1 MKIKIL
7 YILSIL
13 LFIKEIAPAQDMQ
26 YSQFYAA
33 PLYLNPALAGANSC
47 QRLSTNYRQQWPGI
61 PGKFS
66 SFILSYDH
74 QLPKKNS
81 AFGLLITKDQAGSGK
96 LGSTSG
102 SLIYAYQLNLTRKWT
117 LNAGFQGTF
126 TKRSINFYD
135 LYFVDQLLTG
145 SSTTVEIPIA
155 QKVNYFDISSGLVL
169 YSRRFWA
176 GFSAHHLN
184 TPNQGMVTEKSPL
197 PIKYSFHAGYQLPA
211 GIGTE
216 AKRDVLKTSITPTV
230 NYKHQGKFDQL
241 DIGLYYTNGPVVIGV
256 WYRGLPIKKYDK
268 TTSTANND
276 ALIVLLGITYE
287 RFNFGY
293 SYDVTLS
300 KLSISTSRGSHEISI
315 SYQFCDL
322 RKLKNKRKI
331 SRFVPCPKF

>member
-7 YILSIL
+7 FT
-13 LFIKEIAPAQDMQ
+13 LFVLIVISDIAPAQDMQ

-47 QRLSTNYRQQWPGI
+47 SRFSTNYRQQWPGV

-81 AFGLLITKDQAGSGK
+81 SFGLLITKDQAGSGK

-102 SLIYAYQLNLTRKWT
+102 SLIYAYQLNITRKWT

-126 TKRSINFYD
+126 TNRSINFYD

-145 SSTTVEIPIA
+145 SAATVEIPVT
-155 QKVNYFDISSGLVL
+155 QKVNYFDVSSGLVL
-169 YSRRFWA
+169 YSKRFWA
-176 GFSAHHLN
+176 GFAAHHLN
-184 TPNQGMVTEKSPL
+184 SPNQGIVTEKSQL
-197 PIKYSFHAGYQLPA
+197 PIKLSLHAGYQLPA
-211 GIGTE
+211 GTSSE
-216 AKRDVLKTSITPTV
+216 AKRNIDKVSVTPAI

-241 DIGLYYTNGPVVIGV
+241 DAGIYYTYQPVVLGL

-268 TTSTANND
+268 TAPNND
-276 ALIVLLGITYE
+276 ALVLLVGMSYN
-287 RFNFGY
+287 RFTFGY
-293 SYDVTLS
+293 SYDVTIS
-300 KLSISTSRGSHEISI
+300 KLLVSSSRGAHEISL

-322 RKLKNKRKI
+322 KSLKSKRRVSK
-331 SRFVPCPKF
+331 FVPCPKF

>member
-1 MKIKIL
+1 MKLKIL
-7 YILSIL
+7 YTLAIF
-13 LFIKEIAPAQDMQ
+13 LFLREISPAQDMQ

-33 PLYLNPALAGANSC
+33 PLYLNPAFAGANSC
-47 QRLSTNYRQQWPGI
+47 QRLSTNYRQQWAGI

-74 QLPKKNS
+74 QIPKKNS
-81 AFGLLITKDQAGSGK
+81 AFGLLITKDEAGSGK

-102 SLIYAYQLNLTRKWT
+102 SLIYAYQLNLTRKWSI
-117 LNAGFQGTF
+117 NAGFQGTF
-126 TKRSINFYD
+126 TNRSVKFYD

-145 SSTTVEIPIA
+145 AATTVEIPIT
-155 QKVNYFDISSGLVL
+155 QKVNYFDVSSGLVL

-197 PIKYSFHAGYQLPA
+197 PVKFSFHAGYQLPA
-211 GIGTE
+211 GFGSE
-216 AKRDVLKTSITPTV
+216 AKREIEKTSITPCI

-241 DIGLYYTNGPVVIGV
+241 DVGFYYTYQPIVLGV
-256 WYRGLPIKKYDK
+256 WYRGLPIKKY
-268 TTSTANND
+268 SPGNPNND
-276 ALIVLLGITYE
+276 ALVLMVGLSYE

-293 SYDVTLS
+293 SYDATIS
-300 KLSISTSRGSHEISI
+300 KLFISTTRGAHEISL
-315 SYQFCDL
+315 SYQFCDIK
-322 RKLKNKRKI
+322 KLKNKRKI